1 MAINPIQLPQPIE
14 YPKIDFSSLA
24 ELPKI
29 YREAR
34 MRDALGEQADKLKA
48 GGNIDYKELGSI
60 LLKHGQ
66 LDAAMPYF
74 KLNQADEAAK
84 EYAQGSPFGGG
95 GGGTNATSLSELP
108 PINAQP
114 YNTRLAS
121 IESGNNPAAKNPNS
135 SASGRY
141 QFTDSTWNEN
151 FDKTFPQYAGISG
164 DQKLKLRDSADP
176 QHKSMQDR
184 VLGTF
189 NSANEG
195 VLGRNNLPVNDV
207 TRYALHFFGP
217 GDGPKVLSAD
227 PNTPLAGV
235 VQPDTMQANRHL
247 AGMSVGQAQ
256 QWLATQMPGRAP
268 SEGLPSAAPAAGV
281 GTGVQPQFASRS
293 LPSAD
298 TAPPVPSRSLFEPD
312 VPGHSAA
319 QPPQQRQQF
328 QQQPVQQP
336 PQQPVQLA
344 QAPSGLV
351 DVTQAPGQAVGAR
364 TPSTTSFN
372 GQSLSPQAA
381 YWARMAMDPRL
392 SEGRQKYGQEMLKL
406 TMERNKPSEL
416 QTNYGAYVADQQARG
431 LKPDSMVDW
440 DRANRS
446 ASAMAI
452 TNDMRGETEESKAI
466 GKGAGELAVD
476 TMRRARAAS
485 TGLQDLAKIESL
497 LNRVEQ
503 GKVQPGLMSVSAW
516 AKSLGLPDGT
526 AEQLGLN
533 PKAVGDAQA
542 LQALSAQSL
551 VSKIGQGGF
560 PANNFSDADRKF
572 LERTVVQLG
581 NDPRA
586 NKLLVEIAR
595 RTHQND
601 IQTAKDWMAFKGKPE
616 NKGKSFYEFEADRAE
631 KVSKQDMF
639 GDLQRDA
646 EALIGPPKTQAD
658 RGGSAPALPD
668 IEREM
673 QRRGLG
679 QQ

>member
-1 MAINPIQLPQPIE
+1 MSINPLQLPAPIE

-60 LLKHGQ
+60 VLRNGQ
-66 LDAAMPYF
+66 VDAAMPYF

-84 EYAQGSPFGGG
+84 EYAQGNPFGGG
-95 GGGTNATSLSELP
+95 AGGSSAASLSELRP
-108 PINAQP
+108 NDAQP
-114 YNTRLAS
+114 YNTRLAT
-121 IESGNNPAAKNPNS
+121 IESGNNPIAKNPNS

-151 FDKTFPQYAGISG
+151 FDKTFPRYAGISA

-227 PNTPLAGV
+227 PNAPLAGV
-235 VQPDTMQANRHL
+235 VQPDTMQANTHL
-247 AGMSVGQAQ
+247 VGMSVGQAQ

-268 SEGLPSAAPAAGV
+268 SDGVPSAPPAV
-281 GTGVQPQFASRS
+281 GSGYGMQPQLASRS
-293 LPSAD
+293 LPSVD
-298 TAPPVPSRSLFEPD
+298 TGAPVPPRSPFAAD
-312 VPGHSAA
+312 VPGHSAT
-319 QPPQQRQQF
+319 QPRQQL
-328 QQQPVQQP
+328 QQQPVQQQ
-336 PQQPVQLA
+336 PQQPVQVA
-344 QAPSGLV
+344 QAPSGPV

-364 TPSTTSFN
+364 TPSTTSYN

-431 LKPDSMVDW
+431 MKPDSMVDW

-466 GKGAGELAVD
+466 GKGAGELVVD
-476 TMRRARAAS
+476 TMRRASAAT
-485 TGLQDLAKIESL
+485 TGLRDLAKIESL

-503 GKVQPGLMSVSAW
+503 GKVQPGLMTVSAW
-516 AKSLGLPDGT
+516 AKSLGLPDGA

-533 PKAVGDAQA
+533 PKAAGDAQA

-551 VSKIGQGGF
+551 VSKIGPGGF

-586 NKLLVEIAR
+586 NQILVEIAR

-601 IQTAKDWMAFKGKPE
+601 IQIAKDWISFKARPE

-646 EALIGPPKTQAD
+646 QALIGPPKTQGG

-679 QQ
+679 QP